1 MKIALVRKD
10 FTNKK
15 GGAEGYIVTLSNQ
28 LARSGQEVH
37 IYAAKIDAPKNEKI
51 FTHLVPLPRIRNFA
65 YHISF
70 AKNCEKMLRAENFD
84 IINGLSRIW
93 YQDIYR
99 SGDPLFIHWLKSHK
113 PNILDK
119 LLSAVNPKE
128 KAMLSLEKKVF
139 TSGMLRRVIAISNL
153 DKMLISRYYGF
164 PDEKVQVIYNGVD
177 FERFNPG
184 VRRFRKDV
192 RSRLGIP
199 EESAA
204 ALFVALDFKR
214 KGLNSLIKS
223 LALLGNRGENLICVV
238 VGNGKFPK
246 YEARA
251 KRCGIADRIVFAG
264 TSANVEQFYG
274 AADFF
279 VFPTLYDP
287 FANVH
292 LEALACGL
300 PVITTREAGGAELIR
315 EGENGFVISPSD
327 NVNEL
332 SEKILALMDGA
343 VREKMSRIAAE
354 SVKDFTVERN
364 ARSVLKLYEEVL
376 EEKRGQSR

>member
-10 FTNKK
+10 YTDKK
-15 GGAEGYIVTLSNQ
+15 GGAENYAVTLSRQ
-28 LARSGQEVH
+28 LARLGQEVH
-37 IYAAKIDAPKNEKI
+37 IYAAKIDAPKSEKI
-51 FTHLVPLPRIRNFA
+51 FAHLVPLPRIRTFA
-65 YHISF
+65 RHISF
-70 AKNCEKMLRAENFD
+70 AKNCEKMLRAEKFD

-93 YQDIYR
+93 HQDIYR

-113 PNILDK
+113 PNIADRFF
-119 LLSAVNPKE
+119 SVINPKQ

-139 TSGMLRRVIAISNL
+139 TSKMLRRVIAISNL
-153 DKMLISRYYGF
+153 DKTLISRYYGV
-164 PDEKVQVIYNGVD
+164 PHQNICVIYNGVD

-184 VRRFRKDV
+184 VRRFRTEV
-192 RSRLGIP
+192 RRQLGVP
-199 EESAA
+199 EDSVV

-223 LALLGNRGENLICVV
+223 LALLESRGENLICVV
-238 VGNGKFPK
+238 VGNGKSSK
-246 YEARA
+246 YQARA
-251 KRCGIADRIVFAG
+251 KRCGIAHRIVFAG

-364 ARSVLKLYEEVL
+364 ARSVLKLYTEVL